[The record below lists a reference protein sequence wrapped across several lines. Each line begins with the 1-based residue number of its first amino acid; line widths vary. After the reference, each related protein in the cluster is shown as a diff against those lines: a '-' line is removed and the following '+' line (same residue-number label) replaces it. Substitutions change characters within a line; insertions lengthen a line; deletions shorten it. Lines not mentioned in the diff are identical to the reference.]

1 MNRKEIARE
10 TLDIMEKGYYET
22 QHKSIEIKALQEHS
36 VKESFLLT
44 PEQGRILLE
53 QYDKP
58 CPKSN
63 TASPSPKTV
72 VRVWN
77 CSTVDAIPKLSQEL
91 PRELPEESTKDHCH
105 EELHPHAQSGIPG
118 QEPWGKANPNPLL
131 QPKAGAAKDI
141 SACVPSPRGSSPI
154 AVLNFASAKNPG
166 GGFIN
171 GAMAQEESL
180 AASSCLY
187 NTLVAHETYYKNN
200 RACNTMMYTN
210 HAIYSPDVVFFRD
223 GSFRLLEKP
232 VTASVL
238 TLPAVNMGQVLLKGE
253 DAALAKQ
260 AMRERMKLALA
271 IFASQKCSHLILGA
285 YGCGVFRNDPNE
297 VAAWWQELL
306 ENHFPDIFRT
316 VIFAVL
322 DKSVS
327 QSCIMPFQDIFSR
340 NTFSRCN

>member
-22 QHKSIEIKALQEHS
+22 HNKSIEIKALQEHS
-36 VKESFLLT
+36 IKESFLLT

-53 QYDKP
+53 QYDNP
-58 CPKSN
+58 CPKSK
-63 TASPSPKTV
+63 TSAPSSKTV

-77 CSTVDAIPKLSQEL
+77 CSTVDAILKLS
-91 PRELPEESTKDHCH
+91 RELDQDASVLVKTAP
-105 EELHPHAQSGIPG
+105 I
-118 QEPWGKANPNPLL
+118 
-131 QPKAGAAKDI
+131 
-141 SACVPSPRGSSPI
+141 PSPGNSSPI

-187 NTLVAHETYYKNN
+187 NTLIAHETYYKNN

-223 GSFRLLEKP
+223 GAFRLLEQP

-253 DAALAKQ
+253 DAASAKQ

-271 IFASQKCSHLILGA
+271 IFASQKCPHLILGA
-285 YGCGVFRNDPNE
+285 YGCGVFRNDPE
-297 VAAWWQELL
+297 DVAAWWQELL
-306 ENHFPDIFRT
+306 ENHFPDTFRT

-322 DKSVS
+322 DKSAS
-327 QSCIMPFQDIFSR
+327 RSCIMPFQDIFS
-340 NTFSRCN
+340 

>member
-10 TLDIMEKGYYET
+10 TLDILEKGYYET

-77 CSTVDAIPKLSQEL
+77 CSTVDAILKLSQEL
-91 PRELPEESTKDHCH
+91 PRELPEESTKDLCH

-166 GGFIN
+166 GG
-171 GAMAQEESL
+171 
-180 AASSCLY
+180 
-187 NTLVAHETYYKNN
+187 
-200 RACNTMMYTN
+200 
-210 HAIYSPDVVFFRD
+210 
-223 GSFRLLEKP
+223 
-232 VTASVL
+232 
-238 TLPAVNMGQVLLKGE
+238 
-253 DAALAKQ
+253 
-260 AMRERMKLALA
+260 
-271 IFASQKCSHLILGA
+271 
-285 YGCGVFRNDPNE
+285 
-297 VAAWWQELL
+297 
-306 ENHFPDIFRT
+306 
-316 VIFAVL
+316 
-322 DKSVS
+322 
-327 QSCIMPFQDIFSR
+327 
-340 NTFSRCN
+340 